1 MRGPILGPAF
11 WRVDDEFE
19 GSIYFLLKAL
29 PEMFAALRIPIHR
42 LNVFLR
48 GSWVEDEIIVSHGH
62 AQRVALLP
70 LTREPV

>member
-1 MRGPILGPAF
+1 MLGPAF
-11 WRVDDEFE
+11 WRVDDEPK

-48 GSWVEDEIIVSHGH
+48 GSRVED
-62 AQRVALLP
+62 
-70 LTREPV
+70 